1 MEDNDNAMEGIYHYE
16 LDEKFNM
23 DPMVK
28 RYQGTF
34 LPPKLEEIV
43 KSITYTNDKE
53 YKIEEDQIVY
63 IYQINNADLFE
74 QLSAHS
80 NINIPTT
87 YKAEVGNNRGIYG
100 KSSPFC
106 NSIKKALKEAVY
118 DLAYQM
124 TISSKGVPT
133 QVWYRTR
140 II

>member
-28 RYQGTF
+28 RYKGTY

-43 KSITYTNDKE
+43 RSIPRGKE

-63 IYQINNADLFE
+63 IYKINNADLSE
-74 QLSAHS
+74 QLSIHT
-80 NINIPTT
+80 NIQIPIT

-100 KSSPFC
+100 KSSPFYK
-106 NSIKKALKEAVY
+106 SIKKALKEAVY

-124 TISSKGVPT
+124 AISSKGVPT